1 MMIYLF
7 FICVFLIIYTYL
19 LFPLFIIFLSRNKK
33 LNSETY
39 SKAEDMPAVSI
50 LIAAYNE
57 QDVIKEKVLS
67 IINADFPKTKIE
79 ILIGSDCST
88 DRTNQIIKDL
98 STEYRFVRT
107 FIFDERSG
115 KSGVVNKLVKEAKNE
130 ILILTDANI
139 IFSKNT
145 ITAIVRHFKNQ
156 QIGLVDSN
164 MVNIGIKKSG
174 ISFQEKTYISSEVRF
189 KHAESKFWGMLMGPF
204 GGCFSIRKS
213 LFKPIPEHF
222 LVDDFFVCMHIL
234 QNGYLAIND
243 LEAVVYEDV
252 SNQITEEFR
261 RKRRISMGNFINL
274 QHFRKLLFQPFTKL
288 GFVYISHKVL
298 RWFGPLILLMIFTIN
313 YFLLANGIFYE
324 LTFFLQLIFFILP
337 FIDLLLRKI
346 KIHIII
352 LRFITHFYSMNLA
365 LFMGMIDYLTTTK
378 KGVWE
383 PTKRKQDEI

>member
-1 MMIYLF
+1 MIYLF

-19 LFPLFIIFLSRNKK
+19 LFPLFIIFLSRNKN
-33 LNSETY
+33 LNREIY

-67 IINADFPKTKIE
+67 IINVDFPKTKIE

-98 STEYRFVRT
+98 STEYRFIRT

-145 ITAIVRHFKNQ
+145 ITASVRHFKNQ

-189 KHAESKFWGMLMGPF
+189 KHAESKLWGMLMGPF

-243 LEAVVYEDV
+243 LEAIVYEDV

-288 GFVYISHKVL
+288 GFLYISHKVL

-324 LTFFLQLIFFILP
+324 LTFLLQLIFFILP

-365 LFMGMIDYLTTTK
+365 LFIGMIDYLTTTK

>member
-1 MMIYLF
+1 M
-7 FICVFLIIYTYL
+7 
-19 LFPLFIIFLSRNKK
+19 IFLSINKK
-33 LNSETY
+33 LNSDTY
-39 SKAEDMPAVSI
+39 SKAEDMPVVSI

-67 IINADFPKTKIE
+67 IINTAFPKTKIE

-88 DRTNQIIKDL
+88 DRTNKIIKDL
-98 STEYRFVRT
+98 STEYRFIRT

-115 KSGVVNKLVKEAKNE
+115 KSAVVNKLVKEAKNE
-130 ILILTDANI
+130 ILIITDANI

-145 ITAIVRHFKNQ
+145 ISAIVRHFKNQ

-189 KHAESKFWGMLMGPF
+189 KHAESKLWGMLMGPF

-243 LEAVVYEDV
+243 LDAVVFEDV
-252 SNQITEEFR
+252 SNHITEEFR
-261 RKRRISMGNFINL
+261 RKRRISMGNFMNL

-288 GFVYISHKVL
+288 GFLYISHKVL
-298 RWFGPLILLMIFTIN
+298 RWFGPLILIMIFTIN
-313 YFLLANGIFYE
+313 YFLLANGILYE
-324 LTFFLQLIFFILP
+324 LTFFLQLIFLILIL
-337 FIDLLLRKI
+337 IDLLLQKI
-346 KIHIII
+346 GIHIII

-383 PTKRKQDEI
+383 PTKRNQDEI